1 MYRKVLDIE
10 KYLLYKIIYK
20 ETKKKRYGLAF
31 DQTETREIYSTTVVE
46 KKRKGKEC
54 LLFF

>member
-1 MYRKVLDIE
+1 MYRKVLGIE

-31 DQTETREIYSTTVVE
+31 DQTETWEI
-46 KKRKGKEC
+46 
-54 LLFF
+54 